1 MFCAPHPDATQALD
15 QSQTGC
21 LPAHLA
27 KSRLPRDMM
36 DNAPPVISPGPSP
49 APARKSRGWMW
60 FSLFLVG
67 CLLLGGFLIVMLAIG
82 SAGMSM
88 STNDGSSYD
97 EVILRNNHS
106 DNKIAVIDLSGLI
119 ASFSVDA
126 SGHNMIESLRRQFE
140 WANKD
145 DDVQAILFRIN
156 SPGGEVLASDNI
168 ADIVRESKKPVI
180 SVMGA
185 LAASGGY
192 YVAAPSD
199 WIVAHELTITGSI
212 GVIMSGYSIR
222 NLMDKVGVQPIVF
235 KSGKHKDMLSLG
247 KREEDITPEERKIV
261 QDMIDETFERF
272 KKIVQEGRDMDNRD
286 TEDGESLEEDWES
299 FADGRILSGNMALAQ
314 GFVDELGDLDTGY
327 ERALSLK
334 GISDANLTQY
344 RQPINLANLFSLFGK
359 SEAKEI
365 KIDLG
370 VDIPKLKA
378 GRLYFLSPTLLY

>member
-1 MFCAPHPDATQALD
+1 
-15 QSQTGC
+15 
-21 LPAHLA
+21 
-27 KSRLPRDMM
+27 MM

-49 APARKSRGWMW
+49 APARKSRGWIW

-67 CLLLGGFLIVMLAIG
+67 CLLLGGFLVVVLAIG

>member
-1 MFCAPHPDATQALD
+1 
-15 QSQTGC
+15 
-21 LPAHLA
+21 
-27 KSRLPRDMM
+27 MM

>member
-1 MFCAPHPDATQALD
+1 
-15 QSQTGC
+15 
-21 LPAHLA
+21 
-27 KSRLPRDMM
+27 
-36 DNAPPVISPGPSP
+36 
-49 APARKSRGWMW
+49 MW

-67 CLLLGGFLIVMLAIG
+67 CLLLGGFLVVVLAIG
-82 SAGMSM
+82 SSGMSM

>member
-1 MFCAPHPDATQALD
+1 MLPKRLSKRKPAACPGHPA
-15 QSQTGC
+15 GG
-21 LPAHLA
+21 
-27 KSRLPRDMM
+27 RLPRDMT

-49 APARKSRGWMW
+49 APARKRRGWMW
-60 FSLFLVG
+60 FSLFLMG
-67 CLLLGGFLIVMLAIG
+67 CLLLGGFLVVLMVIG
-82 SAGMSM
+82 SVGMSM
-88 STNDGSSYD
+88 STNGSYSYD
-97 EVILRNNHS
+97 EVIFRNNKS
-106 DNKIAVIDLSGLI
+106 DNEIAVIDLSGLI

-126 SGHNMIESLRRQFE
+126 SGHNMVESLRRQFK
-140 WANKD
+140 WANND
-145 DDVQAILFRIN
+145 DDVRAILFRIN

-344 RQPINLANLFSLFGK
+344 RQPLNLANLFSLFGK
-359 SEAKEI
+359 SNTKEI

-378 GRLYFLSPTLLY
+378 GRLYFLSPLLLY

>member
-1 MFCAPHPDATQALD
+1 
-15 QSQTGC
+15 
-21 LPAHLA
+21 
-27 KSRLPRDMM
+27 MM

-378 GRLYFLSPTLLY
+378 GRLYFLSPLLLY

>member
-1 MFCAPHPDATQALD
+1 MFCAPRGDATQAFD
-15 QSQTGC
+15 KSQTGC

-67 CLLLGGFLIVMLAIG
+67 CLLLCGFLVVMLAIG
-82 SAGMSM
+82 SSGMSM

>member
-1 MFCAPHPDATQALD
+1 MLPKRLSKRKPAACPGHPA
-15 QSQTGC
+15 GG
-21 LPAHLA
+21 
-27 KSRLPRDMM
+27 RLPRDMT

-49 APARKSRGWMW
+49 APARKRRGWMW
-60 FSLFLVG
+60 FSLFLMG
-67 CLLLGGFLIVMLAIG
+67 CLLLGGFLVVLMVIG
-82 SAGMSM
+82 SVGMSM
-88 STNDGSSYD
+88 STNGSYSYD
-97 EVILRNNHS
+97 EVIFRNNKS
-106 DNKIAVIDLSGLI
+106 DNEIAVIDLSGLI

-126 SGHNMIESLRRQFE
+126 SGHNMVESLRRQFK
-140 WANKD
+140 WANND
-145 DDVQAILFRIN
+145 DDVKAILFRIN
-156 SPGGEVLASDNI
+156 SPGGEVLASDKI

-272 KKIVQEGRDMDNRD
+272 KKIVREGRDMINRD

-327 ERALSLK
+327 ERVRIMVDIK
-334 GISDANLTQY
+334 DANLIQY
-344 RQPINLANLFSLFGK
+344 RQPMNLANLFSLFGK
-359 SEAKEI
+359 SDAKEI

-378 GRLYFLSPTLLY
+378 GRLYFLSPLLLY

>member
-1 MFCAPHPDATQALD
+1 MW
-15 QSQTGC
+15 
-21 LPAHLA
+21 
-27 KSRLPRDMM
+27 
-36 DNAPPVISPGPSP
+36 ISLC
-49 APARKSRGWMW
+49 
-60 FSLFLVG
+60 SLG
-67 CLLLGGFLIVMLAIG
+67 CLLLGGFLIVLMFVGA
-82 SAGMSM
+82 AGMSM
-88 STNDGSSYD
+88 STNGGSSYD

-106 DNKIAVIDLSGLI
+106 DHKIAVIDLSGLI

-156 SPGGEVLASDNI
+156 SPGGEVLASDKI

-286 TEDGESLEEDWES
+286 TEDGESLEENWES

>member
-1 MFCAPHPDATQALD
+1 MFCAPRPDATQALD

-36 DNAPPVISPGPSP
+36 DNSPPVISPGPSP

-60 FSLFLVG
+60 FSLCLLG
-67 CLLLGGFLIVMLAIG
+67 CLLLGGFLVVVLAIG
-82 SAGMSM
+82 SSGMSM

>member
-1 MFCAPHPDATQALD
+1 MWL
-15 QSQTGC
+15 SLC
-21 LPAHLA
+21 L
-27 KSRLPRDMM
+27 M
-36 DNAPPVISPGPSP
+36 
-49 APARKSRGWMW
+49 
-60 FSLFLVG
+60 G
-67 CLLLGGFLIVMLAIG
+67 CLLLGCFLIASLAIG

-88 STNDGSSYD
+88 STNDSSNFE

-126 SGHNMIESLRRQFE
+126 SGHNMIESLRNQFE
-140 WANKD
+140 LANND
-145 DDVQAILFRIN
+145 DYVKAILFRIN
-156 SPGGEVLASDNI
+156 SPGGEVLASDKI
-168 ADIVRESKKPVI
+168 ADIVRESNKPVI

-261 QDMIDETFERF
+261 QGMIDETFERF
-272 KKIVQEGRDMDNRD
+272 KKIVREGRDMDNRD
-286 TEDGESLEEDWES
+286 TEDGESLDEDWES

-327 ERALSLK
+327 ERVLSLE
-334 GISDANLTQY
+334 GIPDANLTQY

-359 SEAKEI
+359 SETKEI

-370 VDIPKLKA
+370 IDLPKLKT
-378 GRLYFLSPTLLY
+378 GRLYFLSPLLLY

>member
-1 MFCAPHPDATQALD
+1 
-15 QSQTGC
+15 
-21 LPAHLA
+21 
-27 KSRLPRDMM
+27 MM
-36 DNAPPVISPGPSP
+36 DNSPPVISPGPSP

-60 FSLFLVG
+60 FSLCLLG
-67 CLLLGGFLIVMLAIG
+67 CLLLGGFLVVVLAIG
-82 SAGMSM
+82 SSGMSM

-145 DDVQAILFRIN
+145 DDVKAILFRIN
-156 SPGGEVLASDNI
+156 SPGGEVLASDKI

>member
-1 MFCAPHPDATQALD
+1 M
-15 QSQTGC
+15 SE
-21 LPAHLA
+21 
-27 KSRLPRDMM
+27 
-36 DNAPPVISPGPSP
+36 NAPPVISPGSKPVP
-49 APARKSRGWMW
+49 AKKGRGWMW
-60 FSLFLVG
+60 ISLCLLG
-67 CLLLGGFLIVMLAIG
+67 CLLLGGFLVVLMIIG
-82 SAGMSM
+82 SVGMST
-88 STNDGSSYD
+88 STNGGYSYD
-97 EVILRNNHS
+97 KVIFRNNKS
-106 DNKIAVIDLSGLI
+106 DNEIAVIDLSGLI

-126 SGHNMIESLRRQFE
+126 SGNNMVESLRRQFK
-140 WANKD
+140 WANND
-145 DDVQAILFRIN
+145 DDVKAILFRIN
-156 SPGGEVLASDNI
+156 SPGGEVLASDKI

-286 TEDGESLEEDWES
+286 TEDGESLEENWES

-327 ERALSLK
+327 ERVLSLV

-344 RQPINLANLFSLFGK
+344 RQPLNLANLFSLFGK
-359 SEAKEI
+359 SNTKEI

>member
-1 MFCAPHPDATQALD
+1 
-15 QSQTGC
+15 
-21 LPAHLA
+21 
-27 KSRLPRDMM
+27 
-36 DNAPPVISPGPSP
+36 
-49 APARKSRGWMW
+49 MW

-67 CLLLGGFLIVMLAIG
+67 CLLLGGFLVVVLAIG

>member
-1 MFCAPHPDATQALD
+1 MFCAPRPDATQALE

-67 CLLLGGFLIVMLAIG
+67 CLLLGGFLVVVLAIG
-82 SAGMSM
+82 SSGMSM

-327 ERALSLK
+327 KRALSLK

-370 VDIPKLKA
+370 VDLPKLKA
-378 GRLYFLSPTLLY
+378 GRLYFLSPLLLY

>member
-1 MFCAPHPDATQALD
+1 
-15 QSQTGC
+15 
-21 LPAHLA
+21 
-27 KSRLPRDMM
+27 MM

-82 SAGMSM
+82 SAGMSLG
-88 STNDGSSYD
+88 SGGTSYVEEVTLRDNDSK
-97 EVILRNNHS
+97 
-106 DNKIAVIDLSGLI
+106 NKVAVIDLAGLI

-126 SGHNMIESLRRQFE
+126 SGNNMVESIRRQFK
-140 WANKD
+140 WARED
-145 DDVQAILFRIN
+145 DDVKAVLFRIN
-156 SPGGEVLASDNI
+156 SPGGEVLASDKI

-272 KKIVQEGRDMDNRD
+272 KKIVREGRDMINRD

-327 ERALSLK
+327 KRALSLK